1 MTKDTFGLSRIY
13 CLSVKIIKIFFILIV
28 FLNSMEIVSSQTVYE
43 YPSRLKKPME
53 NSDLFVSC
61 ETVSEPWIVYS
72 DKDFN
77 VSFISPESEN
87 VKDTLR
93 FMDKYYI
100 ADIQGEWINI
110 IKAEVNKKARILS
123 RQKNYGWIHS
133 KNLLLWN
140 RSLLDNNLSK
150 QVYIV
155 NNIDTWSKWNKQSY
169 DNDSTE
175 VSLSPGIISY
185 HSKKIAS
192 LRYYFVYKK
201 TEDFILIGN
210 DERIYNNEQPK
221 ESIIGWVSKDNCFEW
236 KSKIAIVPNMDSS
249 AIAER
254 KQKKIS
260 LKFFINKSDVYD
272 YKVAKLKSK
281 DNNFV
286 WDFDFTETGAANS
299 FIRFPLLSNYNEILN
314 EKPIVAV
321 KMFGKIDKEANTKI
335 INQKF
340 DIKSNCI
347 FNPFLNAYLK
357 ETEKI
362 PDTIIENWI
371 KYKNTISINSWTS
384 LYIDNL
390 KYPLFHKEILFSA
403 IELGNYISTLNKII
417 ESSREN
423 NSRILIRN
431 IFINMLLDKK
441 PELMQYSYEN
451 LKMTKLGMI
460 LFGLPYMSA
469 HIKNLSLDD
478 IGYESVFENPAYN
491 NWISHVELVYR
502 KLNELYNK
510 PDNNYSFLSND
521 QRYFWIKQEYLP

>member
-1 MTKDTFGLSRIY
+1 MR
-13 CLSVKIIKIFFILIV
+13 
-28 FLNSMEIVSSQTVYE
+28 IVSSQTVYE

-53 NSDLFVSC
+53 NSDLFVNC

-93 FMDKYYI
+93 FMDKFYI
-100 ADIQGEWINI
+100 ADIKGEWINI
-110 IKAEVNKKARILS
+110 IKAEVNKKNRFLS
-123 RQKNYGWIHS
+123 KQKDYGWIHS

-140 RSLLDNNLSK
+140 RCLLENNLSK

-155 NNIDTWSKWNKQSY
+155 NNIDTWSKWNKQTF
-169 DNDSTE
+169 DNDSSE
-175 VSLSPGIISY
+175 VSLSPGINSLNCI
-185 HSKKIAS
+185 KVAS
-192 LRYYFVYKK
+192 LRFYYVYKK
-201 TEDFILIGN
+201 SEDYFLIGS
-210 DERIYNNEQPK
+210 DERIYNNEHPK
-221 ESIIGWVSKDNCFEW
+221 ESIIGWVSRDNCFEW

-281 DNNFV
+281 DNNLV
-286 WDFDFTETGAANS
+286 WDFDFTEIGAANS
-299 FIRFPLLSNYNEILN
+299 IIRFPLLSNYNEILN
-314 EKPIVAV
+314 EKPIISV
-321 KMFGKIDKEANTKI
+321 KMFGI
-335 INQKF
+335 IGDEPKKQINNQKF
-340 DIKSNCI
+340 DKKTNCI
-347 FNPFLNAYLK
+347 FNHSLFAFFK
-357 ETEKI
+357 EYEKI
-362 PDTIIENWI
+362 PDTIINYWI
-371 KYKNTISINSWTS
+371 KYECIISINSWTS

-390 KYPLFHKEILFSA
+390 KYPLFNKEILFSST
-403 IELGNYISTLNKII
+403 ELGNYISSLNKII

-441 PELMQYSYEN
+441 PEMMQYSYEDI
-451 LKMTKLGMI
+451 KMIKLGMI

-491 NWISHVELVYR
+491 NWISHIELVYR

-510 PDNNYSFLSND
+510 PDNDYSFLSND